1 MSWKDPHPDEPGLE
15 YGENAPD
22 ITADRIARAHQQY
35 EGALQI
41 QTDRV
46 FGCCC
51 CKWTSLVT
59 SEISWRSLFF
69 RACTHTS
76 GYVGV
81 CVRASSLLPANA
93 PNNAGG
99 EFYSPMRPR
108 GEGAPHP
115 GRSAAPS
122 GEPITCSESRGRH
135 TLARRLFA
143 RHVVVA
149 FGAGAPPRR
158 VTATGR
164 GGGRA

>member
-1 MSWKDPHPDEPGLE
+1 ME

-99 EFYSPMRPR
+99 EFYSPILSSLSLPVPCASLRSTVTLLTRYVLACAEAKAR
-108 GEGAPHP
+108 GSEQQWGSETTNRRRATPTKRWAP
-115 GRSAAPS
+115 
-122 GEPITCSESRGRH
+122 
-135 TLARRLFA
+135 FDNW
-143 RHVVVA
+143 
-149 FGAGAPPRR
+149 
-158 VTATGR
+158 
-164 GGGRA
+164 